1 MTSAS
6 YVRNILADEIEQL
19 PNLSVE
25 HIHAFSIG
33 NDSNT
38 TEPILLITELPDY
51 SQNYGNGQPISIKKQ
66 AQIEFYY
73 PKDYPEDMEAIES
86 TVKWRLLKHGLYCNS
101 DAGHVLTPDTQNIEN
116 TLKFIYTKEEI

>member
-6 YVRNILADEIEQL
+6 YVKSILVSEIKQL
-19 PNLSVE
+19 PKLSVE

-38 TEPILLITELPDY
+38 DDPILLITELPDY
-51 SQNYGNGQPISIKKQ
+51 SQNYGNGQPISTKKQ

-73 PKDYPEDMEAIES
+73 PKDYQGDMEAIE
-86 TVKWRLLKHGLYCNS
+86 TAVKWRLLNHGLYCNS
-101 DAGHVLTPDTQNIEN
+101 DVGHVLTPDTQNIEN